1 MLITATFAPNESKE
15 YSEENDFFRVLEA
28 NGLLTLIFYFN
39 GKEVSRAENIKEGF
53 AEKFLTERFN
63 KVLVTNKQ
71 ATAQDIQFVAR
82 LGHEVEYNK
91 TPVGDVNITN
101 TTGAFGQSQKTV
113 TNTSTQLLAAKPER
127 RYFLIQNNDAS
138 GDVYVTL
145 DGTAATTAKGIKIAA
160 GGSYECQNFNP
171 SGAIFAI
178 GSIAS
183 NANVVTVEG

>member
-1 MLITATFAPNESKE
+1 MLITATFAAGESKE
-15 YSEENDFFRVLEA
+15 YAEENDFFRVLEST
-28 NGLLTLIFYFN
+28 GLMTLIFYFN
-39 GKEVSRAENIKEGF
+39 GKEVSRAENIKEGYS
-53 AEKFLTERFN
+53 EKFLTERFN
-63 KVLVTNKQ
+63 KVLITNKE

-82 LGHEVEYNK
+82 LGHEVDYNK
-91 TPVGDVNITN
+91 TPVGDVNIN
-101 TTGAFGQSQKTV
+101 NVNGAFSQSQKTV
-113 TNTSTQLLAAKPER
+113 TNASAQLLAANPAR

>member
-1 MLITATFAPNESKE
+1 MLITATFAAGESKE
-15 YSEENDFFRVLEA
+15 YAEENDFLRVLEA
-28 NGLLTLIFYFN
+28 TGLLSLIFYFN
-39 GKEVSRAENIKEGF
+39 GKEVSRAENIKEGYS
-53 AEKFLTERFN
+53 EKFLTERFN
-63 KVLVTNKQ
+63 KVLITNKE

-101 TTGAFGQSQKTV
+101 TTGAFAQSQKTV
-113 TNTSTQLLAAKPER
+113 TNASTQLLSANPAR
-127 RYFLIQNNDAS
+127 RYFLIQNNDAI

-171 SGAIFAI
+171 SGEIFAI

-183 NANVVTVEG
+183 NAIVVVVEG

>member
-28 NGLLTLIFYFN
+28 TGLLTLIFYFN

-101 TTGAFGQSQKTV
+101 TTGAFSQSQKTV
-113 TNTSTQLLAAKPER
+113 TNASAQLLAANPAR

-160 GGSYECQNFNP
+160 GGSYECQNFNA